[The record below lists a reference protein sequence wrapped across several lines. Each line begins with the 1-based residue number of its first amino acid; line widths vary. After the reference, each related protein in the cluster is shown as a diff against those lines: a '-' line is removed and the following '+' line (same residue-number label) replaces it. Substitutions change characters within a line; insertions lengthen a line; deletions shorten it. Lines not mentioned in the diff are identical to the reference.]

1 VSRLV
6 FFDLDGTISRR
17 DTLVPY
23 ATSFLLRRR
32 PWRAWRLLRLL
43 PPTLAFALGRGD
55 RGVLKGELIR
65 AALGGASR
73 DTVAEWNRQFLPR
86 LFARGLHPD
95 ALAAIAA
102 HRRAGDHLV
111 LMSAS
116 VDLYVPD
123 IGRELGF
130 DQTICSG
137 VRWDGDRLDGRLATA
152 NRRDEEKARCFREL
166 AARHAGLPTEAY
178 GNSFSDLPHMVL
190 ASRAVMVNPGAA
202 LQGECRKLGIETVRW

>member
-1 VSRLV
+1 
-6 FFDLDGTISRR
+6 
-17 DTLVPY
+17 
-23 ATSFLLRRR
+23 
-32 PWRAWRLLRLL
+32 
-43 PPTLAFALGRGD
+43 
-55 RGVLKGELIR
+55 
-65 AALGGASR
+65 
-73 DTVAEWNRQFLPR
+73 
-86 LFARGLHPD
+86 
-95 ALAAIAA
+95 
-102 HRRAGDHLV
+102 
-111 LMSAS
+111 MSAS